1 MPQPLSPDTDPRA
14 EKVLFDLVRGRTA
27 AEKFA
32 AICGIWAMQVRLA
45 EIGLRSRYPDAGP
58 EEMRKRLCA
67 ALHGR
72 AIAHHVF
79 GWDPEQEG
87 Y

>member
-1 MPQPLSPDTDPRA
+1 MSDPLSPDTDPRA
-14 EKVLFDLVRGRTA
+14 EQVLFDLVRGRTA
-27 AEKFA
+27 AEKLA
-32 AICGIWAMQVRLA
+32 AICRMWAMQVRLA

-67 ALHGR
+67 VMHGR
-72 AIAHHVF
+72 AIARQVF
-79 GWDPEQEG
+79 GWDPDREG